1 VAHRWSCELQQNK
14 AFYLTLGFI
23 VLQYIKT
30 KFLRSVIRMPIY
42 EYVCNKCNETF
53 SLLQPTGKAGND
65 TVCPG
70 CGSSDVK
77 KKISIFSGFCSVDPK
92 SSGKSYSGFGGGG

>member
-1 VAHRWSCELQQNK
+1 
-14 AFYLTLGFI
+14 
-23 VLQYIKT
+23 
-30 KFLRSVIRMPIY
+30 MPIY
-42 EYVCNKCNETF
+42 EYVCNECNETF
-53 SLLQPTGKAGND
+53 SLLQPAGKGGND

-77 KKISIFSGFCSVDPK
+77 KKLSIFSGFCSVDPK